1 MNGAKTWQIV
11 LIVVAVL
18 AASASLWY
26 QIFGGDDLSSSD
38 SITLVDVKT
47 GELFKSPKPSK
58 RAIELPAINPNTK
71 TNTLV
76 PAYQENNEWFV
87 SDLFVGYAR
96 SNAAT
101 GSASIFAEPKGG
113 KINPKS
119 PEPVVVDLF
128 KNP

>member
-1 MNGAKTWQIV
+1 MNGAKPWQIV

-18 AASASLWY
+18 AVSASLWY

-38 SITLVDVKT
+38 SITVVDVKT

-76 PAYQENNEWFV
+76 PAYQENGEWFV
-87 SDLFVGYAR
+87 SELFVGYAR
-96 SNAAT
+96 ANSGKGAD
-101 GSASIFAEPKGG
+101 SIFKEAQGG

-119 PEPVVVDLF
+119 ADPVVVDLF
-128 KNP
+128 KEP

>member
-38 SITLVDVKT
+38 SITVVDVKT

-58 RAIELPAINPNTK
+58 RAIELPAVNPNTK

-76 PAYQENNEWFV
+76 PAYQENGEWFV
-87 SDLFVGYAR
+87 SELFVGYAR
-96 SNAAT
+96 ANSGKGAD
-101 GSASIFAEPKGG
+101 SIFKEAQGG
-113 KINPKS
+113 KINAKS

-128 KNP
+128 KEP